1 MSAPLP
7 APLLPL
13 VALGTGGPPVGAQGL
28 GCMGF
33 SEFYGPS
40 AQDQARQILRAA
52 LDAGV
57 TLLDTADLYGD
68 GANEVLLG
76 PFVRAHRER
85 VVLATKFG
93 IVRDTGRRTWDR
105 VRGDRAYVRRCA
117 EASLKRLGID
127 TIDLY
132 YAHRRDPSVPL
143 EETVGAM
150 AELVREGKVRHL
162 GLCEVTGPELRA
174 AHAVHPIT
182 ALQSEWSLFSR
193 DVETSAVPA
202 AAELGVAF
210 VAYSPLGR
218 GLLTGAFPGSG
229 ELSPDDARLTM
240 PRFTGEQGRAN
251 RALVERVRAVAADHA
266 ATPAQV
272 ALAWLHRQ
280 SLVHRL
286 TVVPIPGSRRAARL
300 RENAAA
306 AALTLSEAGLR
317 ALEPLAAQ
325 VAGARYADMS
335 STAAARE

>member
-1 MSAPLP
+1 MSALTLP
-7 APLLPL
+7 VVP
-13 VALGTGGPPVGAQGL
+13 LGTSGPSVGAQGL

-33 SEFYGPS
+33 SEVYGPS
-40 AQDQARQILRAA
+40 TPAQAQETLQAA

-57 TLLDTADLYGD
+57 TMFDTADLYGD
-68 GANEVLLG
+68 GGNEVLLG
-76 PFVRAHRER
+76 PIVRAHRER
-85 VVLATKFG
+85 VFLATKFG
-93 IVRDTGRRTWDR
+93 IVRQPGQRTWNQ
-105 VRGDRAYVRRCA
+105 VRGDRTYVRRCA
-117 EASLKRLGID
+117 DASLKRLGID

-150 AELVREGKVRHL
+150 AELVQEGKVRHL

-174 AHAVHPIT
+174 AHTVHPIT

-218 GLLTGAFPGSG
+218 GLLTGALPDSS
-229 ELSPDDARLTM
+229 ELSAGDTRLTM
-240 PRFTGEQGRAN
+240 PRFTGEQARTN
-251 RALVERVRAVAADHA
+251 YALLRTVRAIAADHG
-266 ATPAQV
+266 ATPAQI
-272 ALAWLHRQ
+272 ALAWLHQQ
-280 SLVHRL
+280 SRVHGL
-286 TVVPIPGSRRAARL
+286 TVLPIPGSRRSSRL

-306 AALTLSEAGLR
+306 AALTLSAAELS

-325 VAGARYADMS
+325 VAGTRYADMS

>member
-1 MSAPLP
+1 MSALTLP
-7 APLLPL
+7 VVP
-13 VALGTGGPPVGAQGL
+13 LGTSGPSVGAQGL

-40 AQDQARQILRAA
+40 AQTQAQETLQAA

-57 TLLDTADLYGD
+57 TMFDTADLYGH
-68 GANEVLLG
+68 GENEVLLG

-85 VVLATKFG
+85 VFLATKFG
-93 IVRDTGRRTWDR
+93 IVRQPGRRTWNQ
-105 VRGDRAYVRRCA
+105 VRGDRTYVRQCVD
-117 EASLKRLGID
+117 ASLKRLGID

-132 YAHRRDPSVPL
+132 YAHRRDPSIPL

-150 AELVREGKVRHL
+150 AELVQEGKVRHL

-202 AAELGVAF
+202 AAELGLAF

-218 GLLTGAFPGSG
+218 GLLTGALPDSS
-229 ELSPDDARLTM
+229 ELSPGDTRLTM
-240 PRFTGEQGRAN
+240 PRFTGEHARTN
-251 RALVERVRAVAADHA
+251 HALLGTVRAIAADHA
-266 ATPAQV
+266 ATPAQI
-272 ALAWLHRQ
+272 ALAWLHQQ
-280 SLVHRL
+280 SRVHGL
-286 TVVPIPGSRRAARL
+286 TVLPIPGSRRSARL

-306 AALTLSEAGLR
+306 AALTLSAADLS

-325 VAGARYADMS
+325 VAGTRYADMS
-335 STAAARE
+335 TTATARE

>member
-1 MSAPLP
+1 MSVLTLP
-7 APLLPL
+7 VVP
-13 VALGTGGPPVGAQGL
+13 LGTSGPSVGAQGL

-33 SEFYGPS
+33 SEAYGPS
-40 AQDQARQILRAA
+40 TPAQAQETLQAA

-57 TLLDTADLYGD
+57 TMFDTADLYGN
-68 GANEVLLG
+68 GGNEVLLG

-85 VVLATKFG
+85 VFLATKFG
-93 IVRDTGRRTWDR
+93 IVRQPGQRTWNQ
-105 VRGDRAYVRRCA
+105 VRGDRAYVRQCA
-117 EASLKRLGID
+117 HASLKRLGID

-150 AELVREGKVRHL
+150 AELVHEGKVRHL

-174 AHAVHPIT
+174 AHTVHPIT

-193 DVETSAVPA
+193 DAETSAVPA

-218 GLLTGAFPGSG
+218 GLLTGALPDSSH
-229 ELSPDDARLTM
+229 LSTGDTRLTM
-240 PRFTGEQGRAN
+240 PRFTGEQARTN
-251 RALVERVRAVAADHA
+251 QALLDTVRTIAADHA
-266 ATPAQV
+266 ATPAQI
-272 ALAWLHRQ
+272 ALAWLHQQ
-280 SLVHRL
+280 SRVHSL
-286 TVVPIPGSRRAARL
+286 TVLPIPGSRRSSRL

-306 AALTLSEAGLR
+306 AALTLSAAGLQ

-325 VAGARYADMS
+325 VAGTRYADMS

>member
-1 MSAPLP
+1 MSALTLP
-7 APLLPL
+7 VVP
-13 VALGTGGPPVGAQGL
+13 LGTKGPLVGAQGL

-33 SEFYGPS
+33 SEAYGPV
-40 AQDQARQILRAA
+40 APDRTQETLRAA

-57 TLLDTADLYGD
+57 TMFDTADLYGD
-68 GANEVLLG
+68 GGNEVLLG

-85 VVLATKFG
+85 VCLATKFG
-93 IVRDTGRRTWDR
+93 IVREPGRRTWNQ
-105 VRGDRAYVRRCA
+105 VRGDRAYVRQCV

-150 AELVREGKVRHL
+150 AELVQEGKVRHL
-162 GLCEVTGPELRA
+162 GLSEVTGAELRA
-174 AHAVHPIT
+174 AHAVHPIA

-193 DVETSAVPA
+193 DVEASAVPT

-218 GLLTGAFPGSG
+218 GLLTGAFSDPNELTPGDG
-229 ELSPDDARLTM
+229 RLTM
-240 PRFTGEQGRAN
+240 PRFADEHVRAN
-251 RALVERVRAVAADHA
+251 HALLGTVREIAAGHA
-266 ATPAQV
+266 ATPAQI
-272 ALAWLHRQ
+272 ALAWLHHQ
-280 SLVHRL
+280 SGVHGL
-286 TVVPIPGSRRAARL
+286 TVLPIPGSRRSARL

-306 AALTLSEAGLR
+306 ASLTLSAAELT
-317 ALEPLAAQ
+317 ALEPLAAR

>member
-1 MSAPLP
+1 MPALTLP
-7 APLLPL
+7 VVP
-13 VALGTGGPPVGAQGL
+13 LGTNGPLVGAQGL

-33 SEFYGPS
+33 SEVYGPS
-40 AQDQARQILRAA
+40 SPAQAQETLRAA
-52 LDAGV
+52 LDAGI
-57 TLLDTADLYGD
+57 TMFDTADLYGD
-68 GANEVLLG
+68 GGNEVLLG

-85 VVLATKFG
+85 VFLATKFG
-93 IVRDTGRRTWDR
+93 IVRQPGSRTWNE

-150 AELVREGKVRHL
+150 AELVQEGKVRHL

-218 GLLTGAFPGSG
+218 GLLTGALPDSSQLGPG
-229 ELSPDDARLTM
+229 DARLTM
-240 PRFTGEQGRAN
+240 PRFTGEQARTN
-251 RALVERVRAVAADHA
+251 HALLETVRAIAVDHA
-266 ATPAQV
+266 ATPAQI
-272 ALAWLHRQ
+272 ALAWLHHQ
-280 SLVHRL
+280 SRVHGL
-286 TVVPIPGSRRAARL
+286 TVLPIPGSRRSSRL

-306 AALTLSEAGLR
+306 ATLTLSMAELR
-317 ALEPLAAQ
+317 SLEPLAAQ
-325 VAGARYADMS
+325 VAGTRYADMS

>member
-1 MSAPLP
+1 MP
-7 APLLPL
+7 APTLP
-13 VALGTGGPPVGAQGL
+13 VVPLGTSGPQVGAQGL

-40 AQDQARQILRAA
+40 AKAQAQETLQAA

-57 TLLDTADLYGD
+57 TMFDTADLYGH
-68 GANEVLLG
+68 GENEVLLG

-85 VVLATKFG
+85 VFLATKFG
-93 IVRDTGRRTWDR
+93 IVRQPGQRTWNQ
-105 VRGDRAYVRRCA
+105 VRGDRTYVRQCVD
-117 EASLKRLGID
+117 ASLQRLGID

-143 EETVGAM
+143 EETIGAM
-150 AELVREGKVRHL
+150 AELVQEGRVRHL

-218 GLLTGAFPGSG
+218 GLLTGALPDSS
-229 ELSPDDARLTM
+229 ELSAGDTRLTM
-240 PRFTGEQGRAN
+240 PRFTGEHARTN
-251 RALVERVRAVAADHA
+251 YALLETVRAIAADHA
-266 ATPAQV
+266 ATPAQI
-272 ALAWLHRQ
+272 ALAWLHQQ
-280 SLVHRL
+280 SRVHSL
-286 TVVPIPGSRRAARL
+286 TVLPIPGSRRPARL
-300 RENAAA
+300 RENAAS
-306 AALTLSEAGLR
+306 AALALSAAELC

-325 VAGARYADMS
+325 VAGTRYADMS
-335 STAAARE
+335 TTATARE

>member
-1 MSAPLP
+1 MSAPL
-7 APLLPL
+7 LP
-13 VALGTGGPPVGAQGL
+13 VVPLGTDGPPVGAQGL

-40 AQDQARQILRAA
+40 TPAQAQETLRAA

-57 TLLDTADLYGD
+57 TVFDTADLYGD

-85 VVLATKFG
+85 VLLATKFG
-93 IVRDTGRRTWDR
+93 IVRQPGRKTWKQ
-105 VRGDRAYVRRCA
+105 VRGDRAYIRSCA
-117 EASLKRLGID
+117 EASLRRLGTD

-150 AELVREGKVRHL
+150 AELVEEGKVRRL

-174 AHAVHPIT
+174 AHAVHPIA
-182 ALQSEWSLFSR
+182 ALQSEWSLVSR
-193 DVETSAVPA
+193 DVEESAVPA
-202 AAELGVAF
+202 AAELGVAL

-218 GLLTGAFPGSG
+218 GLLTGALPGRG
-229 ELSPDDARLTM
+229 ELSAGDTRLTM
-240 PRFTGEQGRAN
+240 PRFTGDHARTN
-251 RALVERVRAVAADHA
+251 HALLATVRAVAADHA
-266 ATPAQV
+266 ATPAQI
-272 ALAWLHRQ
+272 ALAWLHAR
-280 SLVHRL
+280 SRVHGL
-286 TVVPIPGSRRAARL
+286 TVLPIPGSRSPFRL

-306 AALTLSEAGLR
+306 ASLALSAAELD

-325 VAGARYADMS
+325 VSGSRYADMS

>member
-1 MSAPLP
+1 
-7 APLLPL
+7 
-13 VALGTGGPPVGAQGL
+13 
-28 GCMGF
+28 MGF
-33 SEFYGPS
+33 SEAYGPS
-40 AQDQARQILRAA
+40 TPAQAQETLRTA
-52 LDAGV
+52 LDVGV
-57 TLLDTADLYGD
+57 TMFDTADLYGD
-68 GANEVLLG
+68 GENEVLLG
-76 PFVRAHRER
+76 PFVRAHREQ
-85 VVLATKFG
+85 VFLATKFG
-93 IVRDTGRRTWDR
+93 IVREPGRRTWNQ

-162 GLCEVTGPELRA
+162 GLSEVTGPELRA

-193 DVETSAVPA
+193 DVEASAVPT

-218 GLLTGAFPGSG
+218 GLLTGVLPDSS
-229 ELSPDDARLTM
+229 ELGADDARLRM
-240 PRFTGEQGRAN
+240 PRFTGEEARTN
-251 RALVERVRAVAADHA
+251 HALLGTVRAIAAAHA
-266 ATPAQV
+266 VTPAQV
-272 ALAWLHRQ
+272 ALAWLHER
-280 SLVHRL
+280 SRL
-286 TVVPIPGSRRAARL
+286 HGFTVLPIPGSRRPSRL

-306 AALTLSEAGLR
+306 ASLTLSAAELS
-317 ALEPLAAQ
+317 ALEPLASR
-325 VAGARYADMS
+325 VAGTRYADMS